1 MQIKWQWRHKMSKIT
16 KNGVSL
22 KTLYVSNWNVVHLLY
37 SSQSSTKPKKS
48 VKQQTRHFSFWKGQV
63 SFCVMVTGMLLW
75 WQFFQYINPA
85 KFQPCGLCTGMP
97 YFVILHRFRVNLVT
111 SQVLWFAW
119 NKILNNLATKNAV
132 TIKQT
137 PFFII
142 LKALLIAYQYYVN
155 CGQTNE
161 MKMWSSQLW
170 LRWSHLHF
178 ISSHYVN
185 KTFCVIYTLRSSI
198 F

>member
-48 VKQQTRHFSFWKGQV
+48 VKQQTRHSSFWKGQV

-111 SQVLWFAW
+111 SLLWILW
-119 NKILNNLATKNAV
+119 SPLICMKQNLEQLGNQECCYNKTNTIL
-132 TIKQT
+132 
-137 PFFII
+137 
-142 LKALLIAYQYYVN
+142 
-155 CGQTNE
+155 
-161 MKMWSSQLW
+161 
-170 LRWSHLHF
+170 LHF
-178 ISSHYVN
+178 EISSYYISVLCELRTYKWN
-185 KTFCVIYTLRSSI
+185 EDVIITVVIAMITSSFHFFLLR
-198 F
+198 